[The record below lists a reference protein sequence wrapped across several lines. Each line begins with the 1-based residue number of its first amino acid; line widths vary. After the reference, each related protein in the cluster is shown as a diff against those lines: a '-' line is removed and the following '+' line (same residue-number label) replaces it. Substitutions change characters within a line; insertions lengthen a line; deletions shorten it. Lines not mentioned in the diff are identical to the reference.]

1 MMYHMYNTEAFVLGG
16 MPAGESSRFM
26 YLFTKDLGLVGVRA
40 QNARSV
46 ASKLRYAL
54 DDFSHSKVSLVRGKQ
69 VWRLTNAAPHKNF
82 FRTFRERHDALEVCT
97 RILSTVR
104 MLVAGEEANPTL
116 FTILT
121 DGFSFLESA
130 ELDEESL
137 KNLEAILMLRI
148 LDNLGYF
155 GSHEMLGEFVQNGEW
170 HAEILAAMQPKRRD
184 AIVAI
189 NAALR
194 ATNL

>member
-1 MMYHMYNTEAFVLGG
+1 MYHMYNTEAFVLGG

-40 QNARSV
+40 QNVRSIT
-46 ASKLRYAL
+46 SKLRYAL

-69 VWRLTNAAPHKNF
+69 MWRLTNAAPHKNF
-82 FRTFRERHDALEVCT
+82 FLTFRDRPEARDVST
-97 RILSTVR
+97 RILSVVR
-104 MLVAGEEANPTL
+104 MLVAGEEANPAL
-116 FTILT
+116 FAILT
-121 DGFSFLESA
+121 DAFSFLETHAHDS
-130 ELDEESL
+130 EHT

-155 GSHEMLGEFVQNGEW
+155 GSHETLGEFVQGTEW
-170 HAEILAAMQPKRRD
+170 TPELLTAMQSKRRD
-184 AIVAI
+184 AIVVI